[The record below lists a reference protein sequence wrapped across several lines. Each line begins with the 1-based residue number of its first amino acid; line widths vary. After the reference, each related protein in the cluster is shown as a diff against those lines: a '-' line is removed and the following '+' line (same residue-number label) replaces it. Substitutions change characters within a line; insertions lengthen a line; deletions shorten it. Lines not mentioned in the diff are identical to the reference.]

1 MSLILIDLDF
11 ALDWFKYQYLIY
23 PVTGLEN
30 ESCSVLKKCQEP
42 IRKLVWVLAD
52 SQPCLHL
59 AHSAGQLSFRPV
71 PHYRTCS

>member
-1 MSLILIDLDF
+1 M
-11 ALDWFKYQYLIY
+11 
-23 PVTGLEN
+23 TGLEN

-71 PHYRTCS
+71 PHYRGQGTFAAISYSLERF